1 MNHSIDPSSKDNSVS
16 RSPFDR
22 TLLKRIATPATVG
35 YWLALYIGTHIPNP
49 RVLDELHVSDKTL
62 HFSAYFGLYLLLAIR
77 IRIIHESWP
86 TVRQTIA
93 LFLMT
98 CLYSAF
104 DESTQGLPM
113 INRHPDVMDA
123 VADCTG
129 VIAAILAVRLIAW
142 GEKRIWSPA
151 HTESTRAS

>member
-1 MNHSIDPSSKDNSVS
+1 MNHPIDPSDQNRSAS
-16 RSPFDR
+16 RSFFDR

-49 RVLDELHVSDKTL
+49 KVLDELHVSDKTL
-62 HFSAYFGLYLLLAIR
+62 HFSAYFGLYLLLAVR

-86 TVRQTIA
+86 TGRQTIA
-93 LFLMT
+93 LFLLT
-98 CLYSAF
+98 SLYSAF
-104 DESTQGLPM
+104 DEITQGLPM
-113 INRHPDVMDA
+113 INRHPDVLDA

-142 GEKRIWSPA
+142 SEKRIWPPA
-151 HTESTRAS
+151 PTESTQDS